1 MQPNLAAG
9 KRIVAIDILRGAVM
23 IIMAL
28 DHVRDFF
35 HIGAFQGDPLNLSTT
50 TTGLFFTRWITH
62 FCAPVFV
69 FLSGMSAFI
78 SGQRKS
84 KTELSFFLIKRG
96 AWLVVVELV
105 IISFAL
111 SFDPLYRFVL
121 LQVIWA
127 IGWSMIVLGLL
138 LRLGYKTVL
147 ITGIVLMAAHN
158 LTDRYPLPSEGV
170 PGILSQ
176 LFLTTGGVV
185 YPVGERII
193 VAAYAILPWTG
204 VLLLGYAAGALY
216 KQNVEEAKRRRWLL
230 GMGTGVIVFFIILR
244 WSNWY
249 GDPRPWSEQY
259 REGFT
264 LLSFINT
271 AKYPP
276 SLLYVCMTIGP
287 ALILL
292 ALMENAKGA
301 IARIMMVYGKVPFF
315 YYVLHFFLI
324 HLLCVIVFFAQG
336 YGVDQ
341 IRDPGSPFLFVPVG
355 FGFEL
360 PVVYL
365 VWALVVSAL
374 YIPCRWFGKYKA
386 NNKQWWLSYV

>member
-1 MQPNLAAG
+1 MQPNLTAG
-9 KRIVAIDILRGAVM
+9 KRIVSIDILRGAVM

-28 DHVRDFF
+28 DHVRDYF
-35 HIGAFQGDPLNLSTT
+35 HTGAFQSDPLDLSVTT
-50 TTGLFFTRWITH
+50 PGLFFTRWITH

-69 FLSGMSAFI
+69 FLSGMSAYL
-78 SGQRKS
+78 SGQRKT
-84 KTELSFFLIKRG
+84 KAELSLFLIKRG
-96 AWLVVVELV
+96 IWLIVVELV

-127 IGWSMIVLGLL
+127 IGWSMIILGLL

-147 ITGIVLMAAHN
+147 VTGIVLVAAHN
-158 LTDRYPLPSEGV
+158 LTDWYPLPSEGL

-176 LFLTTGGVV
+176 LFVTTGGVV

-193 VAAYAILPWTG
+193 LAAYAILPWAG
-204 VLLLGYAAGALY
+204 VMLLGYAAGALY
-216 KQNVEEAKRRRWLL
+216 RQQVDEARRRRWLL
-230 GMGTGVIVFFIILR
+230 GLGSGVIVCFIILR
-244 WSNWY
+244 WINEY
-249 GDPRPWSEQY
+249 GDPQPWSEQG
-259 REGFT
+259 RDGFT
-264 LLSFINT
+264 ILSFINT

-287 ALILL
+287 ALLVL
-292 ALMENAKGA
+292 ALVENAKGA

-324 HLLCVIVFFAQG
+324 HLLCVILFFARG

-341 IRDPGSPFLFVPVG
+341 IHDPRSPFLFVPVG
-355 FGFEL
+355 SGFEL

-365 VWALVVSAL
+365 VWAVVVSAL
-374 YIPCRWFGKYKA
+374 YIPCRWFARYKA
-386 NNKQWWLSYV
+386 THGQWWLSYV